1 MQGTTYAHQWWW
13 TMSAALFILL
23 WIGMMCVEMGGAFFD
38 GYMFHSAL
46 LAIAARQLTGVNT
59 AIVASHTPSEVLA
72 YAGQIMMAAAAYLAI
87 FVNARYSRIAELT
100 NYADDVKV

>member
-1 MQGTTYAHQWWW
+1 
-13 TMSAALFILL
+13 MSSAFFILV
-23 WIGMMCVEMGGAFFD
+23 WIGMMIVEMGGSVFD
-38 GYMFHSAL
+38 GYQLGNIL
-46 LAIAARQLTGVNT
+46 LAIAARQMTGVNT